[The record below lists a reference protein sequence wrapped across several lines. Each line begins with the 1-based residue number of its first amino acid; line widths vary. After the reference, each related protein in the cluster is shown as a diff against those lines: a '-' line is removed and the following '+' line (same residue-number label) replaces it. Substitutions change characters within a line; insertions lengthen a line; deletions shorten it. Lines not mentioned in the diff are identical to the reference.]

1 MTLSPSV
8 QSRRDELVAQ
18 GREALLAGD
27 KVYAQALLNSAVELD
42 PHSEEAW
49 IWLSG
54 THADPEAMAYCL
66 QQVLALNPH
75 NQQAQDVLQW
85 LAETQ
90 GRSVVVSAELPDAT
104 PIPPAIA
111 FHAPPDAERTI
122 GVLLEAALHPFAVG
136 SLLGLLRLVSWLRPT
151 TLVLLRTDAGPLGL
165 GSSIGV
171 AVLTALTHGVA
182 LLLVWLWL
190 GLQLSPLRLH
200 GRGDRFDSLVRLGQ
214 VWIPGYLWGG
224 ALLLAT
230 AGLGLGPGPWRIVVG
245 LCWTLL
251 VIGAALI
258 VGRLWRLLDRL
269 AVPQDRRRANRAR
282 LVFTLLVGALLSL
295 GLAGIVSAAVLG

>member
-8 QSRRDELVAQ
+8 QSRRDELVTQ

-27 KVYAQALLNSAVELD
+27 KQQAQALLNRAVELD
-42 PHSEEAW
+42 PCSEEAW

-54 THADPEAMAYCL
+54 THADPEAMEYCL

-75 NQQAQDVLQW
+75 NQQAQDGLQW
-85 LAETQ
+85 LAQTH
-90 GRSVVVSAELPDAT
+90 GVGVAHSKDMPDAV
-104 PIPPAIA
+104 PIQPAIA
-111 FHAPPDAERTI
+111 FHAPSDERTI

-165 GSSIGV
+165 SSSAGV
-171 AVLTALTHGVA
+171 ALITALTHGA
-182 LLLVWLWL
+182 GLLLVWLWM
-190 GLQLSPLRLH
+190 GFQLSRLRVK

-214 VWIPGYLWGG
+214 VWIPGYLWVG
-224 ALLLAT
+224 ALLVAI
-230 AGLGLGPGPWRIVVG
+230 AGLGLGPGPWRVIVG
-245 LCWTLL
+245 LCSILL

-258 VGRLWRLLDRL
+258 IGRLWRLLDRL
-269 AVPQDRRRANRAR
+269 AVPYGRRGTNRAW
-282 LVFTLLVGALLSL
+282 LVFTLLVGALLGL
-295 GLAGIVSAAVLG
+295 GLAGVVSAAVLG